1 MVNSKL
7 SAKASKLCV
16 FQGNIAKL
24 FWFFEVLETK
34 VVGECGDFKSDSRSQ
49 NIFDF
54 YFARI
59 PYLLY
64 LLISVYNHLCLKRL
78 RAGIDL

>member
-1 MVNSKL
+1 M
-7 SAKASKLCV
+7 
-16 FQGNIAKL
+16 
-24 FWFFEVLETK
+24 
-34 VVGECGDFKSDSRSQ
+34 GECGDFKSDSRSQ